1 MIPAEEQAQ
10 RQAALRALLAKPLLV
25 AADDAES
32 LILVRRHLPALSG
45 WLRRET
51 GWRLAADAETARLF
65 KTAPLA
71 SDATHPAR
79 GHNREPFTRRRYVA
93 VCLALSAL
101 ARADAQTT
109 LGSLADDVLTA
120 AAEPGLAA
128 TGFTL
133 TLDSRNDR
141 ADLVA
146 VVRLLLAWGVL
157 SRVAGDED
165 AYLSAG
171 ADVLYDVRRPV
182 LSVLLTGS
190 RGPSTI
196 AASAFEARLAELTAE
211 PVAETD
217 ELRNQALRRMLT
229 RRLLDDPVVYYDEL
243 AEDERAYLVAQRH
256 NITGR
261 ISEATGLLPELRA
274 EGIAMV
280 DPDDEL
286 TDVRMPEQRT
296 DGHVTLLVAE
306 YLAGR
311 ARAPRAELLAFVRQ
325 AAQAHASYW
334 RKGVTDPGAE
344 IELLEVALEKLTAL
358 RLIEVDAEATRDGA
372 GSVIRSRPAIA
383 RFALAEPT
391 ISRTRPS
398 PPRARP
404 ERTRPERRRPML
416 PAPSSERWKPLR
428 AGLVD
433 MFYYDQEEFWFHD
446 GRLLLRGNNGTGKSK
461 VLALTLPFLLD
472 GDLAPHRV
480 EPDGDR
486 QKRMEWNLLLG
497 GKHPS
502 PERLGYTW
510 LEFGRRGA
518 DGTEEFCTIGC
529 GLKAVAGRGI
539 ARHWFFVTSQRP
551 GAELRLLPASRVPL
565 TREKLREEIG
575 QHGFVYDRAAD
586 YRRAV
591 DEHLFGLGPHRYE
604 ALVNLLIQ
612 LRQPQLS
619 KKPDEKLLSRALT
632 EALPPLSPGLV
643 TTVAEAFRGLDEERD
658 ALRSLA
664 EAQEAATA
672 FLGLLPPVR
681 EGGGQAQG
689 RRAEADAEPLR
700 TARPGPRRRRG
711 GLHGRPAAAGLK
723 RSASSRN

>member
-32 LILVRRHLPALSG
+32 LLLVRRHLPALSG

-51 GWRLAADAETARLF
+51 GWRLVADTETARLF
-65 KTAPLA
+65 KTAPLT

-79 GHNREPFTRRRYVA
+79 GHNREPFTRRRYVTL
-93 VCLALSAL
+93 CLALSAL
-101 ARADAQTT
+101 ARADTQTT

-128 TGFTL
+128 GFTL
-133 TLDSRNDR
+133 TLDTRSDR

-171 ADVLYDVRRPV
+171 ADVLYDVHRPV
-182 LSVLLTGS
+182 LGVLLTGS

-196 AASAFEARLAELTAE
+196 AARAFEARLVELTAE

-229 RRLLDDPVVYYDEL
+229 RRLLDEPVLYYDEL

-311 ARAPRAELLAFVRQ
+311 ARALRGELLAFVRR

-344 IELLEVALEKLTAL
+344 TELLDIALDKLAAL
-358 RLIEVDAEATRDGA
+358 RLIEVDTEVTRDGT
-372 GSVIRSRPAIA
+372 GTVIRSRPAIA

-391 ISRTRPS
+391 IREAGSLPTS
-398 PPRARP
+398 PIR
-404 ERTRPERRRPML
+404 
-416 PAPSSERWKPLR
+416 K
-428 AGLVD
+428 
-433 MFYYDQEEFWFHD
+433 
-446 GRLLLRGNNGTGKSK
+446 
-461 VLALTLPFLLD
+461 
-472 GDLAPHRV
+472 
-480 EPDGDR
+480 
-486 QKRMEWNLLLG
+486 
-497 GKHPS
+497 
-502 PERLGYTW
+502 
-510 LEFGRRGA
+510 
-518 DGTEEFCTIGC
+518 
-529 GLKAVAGRGI
+529 
-539 ARHWFFVTSQRP
+539 
-551 GAELRLLPASRVPL
+551 
-565 TREKLREEIG
+565 
-575 QHGFVYDRAAD
+575 
-586 YRRAV
+586 
-591 DEHLFGLGPHRYE
+591 
-604 ALVNLLIQ
+604 
-612 LRQPQLS
+612 
-619 KKPDEKLLSRALT
+619 
-632 EALPPLSPGLV
+632 
-643 TTVAEAFRGLDEERD
+643 
-658 ALRSLA
+658 
-664 EAQEAATA
+664 ATA
-672 FLGLLPPVR
+672 
-681 EGGGQAQG
+681 
-689 RRAEADAEPLR
+689 DA
-700 TARPGPRRRRG
+700 
-711 GLHGRPAAAGLK
+711 
-723 RSASSRN
+723 ASTIF

>member
-32 LILVRRHLPALSG
+32 LILVRRHRPALSD

-51 GWRLAADAETARLF
+51 GWRLVADTETARLF

-71 SDATHPAR
+71 FDATHPAR
-79 GHNREPFTRRRYVA
+79 GHNREPFSRRRYIVL
-93 VCLALSAL
+93 CLALSTL

-109 LGSLADDVLTA
+109 LGSLADDMLTA

-133 TLDSRNDR
+133 TLDSRSDR

-182 LSVLLTGS
+182 LGVLLTGS

-196 AASAFEARLAELTAE
+196 TAHPFEARLAELTAE

-243 AEDERAYLVAQRH
+243 AEDERAYLVSQRH

-261 ISEATGLLPELRA
+261 ISEATGLLAELRA

-296 DGHVTLLVAE
+296 DGHVALLVAE
-306 YLAGR
+306 YLASR
-311 ARAPRAELLAFVRQ
+311 ARVPRAELLAFVRR
-325 AAQAHASYW
+325 AAQAHAGYW

-344 IELLEVALEKLTAL
+344 TELLAIALEKLTAL
-358 RLIEVDAEATRDGA
+358 RLVETDIEVTRDGA
-372 GSVIRSRPAIA
+372 GAVIRGRPAIA

-391 ISRTRPS
+391 IREPGSPARSKTGTSPTR
-398 PPRARP
+398 
-404 ERTRPERRRPML
+404 
-416 PAPSSERWKPLR
+416 K
-428 AGLVD
+428 
-433 MFYYDQEEFWFHD
+433 
-446 GRLLLRGNNGTGKSK
+446 
-461 VLALTLPFLLD
+461 
-472 GDLAPHRV
+472 
-480 EPDGDR
+480 
-486 QKRMEWNLLLG
+486 
-497 GKHPS
+497 
-502 PERLGYTW
+502 
-510 LEFGRRGA
+510 
-518 DGTEEFCTIGC
+518 
-529 GLKAVAGRGI
+529 
-539 ARHWFFVTSQRP
+539 
-551 GAELRLLPASRVPL
+551 
-565 TREKLREEIG
+565 
-575 QHGFVYDRAAD
+575 
-586 YRRAV
+586 
-591 DEHLFGLGPHRYE
+591 
-604 ALVNLLIQ
+604 
-612 LRQPQLS
+612 
-619 KKPDEKLLSRALT
+619 
-632 EALPPLSPGLV
+632 
-643 TTVAEAFRGLDEERD
+643 
-658 ALRSLA
+658 
-664 EAQEAATA
+664 ATA
-672 FLGLLPPVR
+672 
-681 EGGGQAQG
+681 
-689 RRAEADAEPLR
+689 DA
-700 TARPGPRRRRG
+700 
-711 GLHGRPAAAGLK
+711 
-723 RSASSRN
+723 ASTIF